1 MLRTITDILQTCK
14 HRNANMYKRAL
25 IAKMKYKMQIVN
37 TYHAKL
43 HRVTNTGSFSINWA
57 FAIPMK
63 KTPQPDDEG
72 NQVNKIKKIYNIRP
86 RQYTAGNTCKST
98 YSHYLRQGHRKS
110 WSSSSPSQLPGI
122 SPALV
127 RIKMSNNVTTEN
139 IKSIDFQVPE
149 CDKTKKLLTFFA
161 FCVKQTIFIM

>member
-14 HRNANMYKRAL
+14 HKDANMYICAL
-25 IAKMKYKMQIVN
+25 IAKMKYKMQIAN

-72 NQVNKIKKIYNIRP
+72 NQVNKKRIYNNQPILLQEIP
-86 RQYTAGNTCKST
+86 ASPLTATISAKATGEAGLPLHPHSF
-98 YSHYLRQGHRKS
+98 QGS
-110 WSSSSPSQLPGI
+110 PWPWSG
-122 SPALV
+122 
-127 RIKMSNNVTTEN
+127 
-139 IKSIDFQVPE
+139 
-149 CDKTKKLLTFFA
+149 
-161 FCVKQTIFIM
+161 